1 MLLLVVFGPSGD
13 IIDVPQ
19 SVIENVMKYRNEFFE
34 WLYDKSIDHK
44 YWWYENGEKCG
55 CHFRSEA
62 FVEWLNANPLRET
75 QEKAKVTSNCLP
87 LIYF

>member
-1 MLLLVVFGPSGD
+1 MLLLVVFGPDGD

-19 SVIENVMKYRNEFFE
+19 SVIENVGKYQNEFFK

-44 YWWYENGEKCG
+44 YWWYENGEKVG
-55 CHFRSEA
+55 CDFRSEA